1 MAAYVDK
8 SNESLCV
15 NTAWNAG
22 IQTKSFIVDF
32 DALGTASGDTIKLMY
47 FTNAIIN
54 SAAITVKT
62 QAVGSTATVDFG
74 YDDGGDASSLDATS
88 DDFGND
94 FSVKGAVGTTTAT
107 VSSTAPVAVAAKY
120 LTITPTFSAATTK
133 GKVACTVVFTELP

>member
-8 SNESLCV
+8 SSEVLC
-15 NTAWNAG
+15 TSAAWNAG
-22 IQTKSFIVDF
+22 IQTKSFLVDF
-32 DALGTASGDTIKLMY
+32 DTLATASGDTIKLMY
-47 FTNAIIN
+47 LTNAVVLG
-54 SAAITVKT
+54 AAVTVKP
-62 QAVGSTATVDFG
+62 QAVGTTATCDFG

-88 DDFGND
+88 NDFGDD